1 MPFVTLHSSPMRTR
15 RIIGIVLVATGGVWI
30 AQGSG
35 ALHGSFMTGEG
46 MWTVI
51 GVIAVLFG
59 FALLVGVARDRRR
72 GARDDDPGEQF
83 GGRGRDS
90 RPALS
95 QGEGGTARRPK
106 G

>member
-1 MPFVTLHSSPMRTR
+1 MPSAPLRGDSMRTR
-15 RIIGIVLVATGGVWI
+15 RIIGLVLVATGGVWI

-35 ALHGSFMTGEG
+35 ALRGSFMTGEG

-72 GARDDDPGEQF
+72 GSRDDDPGARF
-83 GGRGRDS
+83 GGRPGDS
-90 RPALS
+90 KAARSP
-95 QGEGGTARRPK
+95 GEGGTARPPQ